1 MNNIQLYFPKNW
13 QRRLLLYVNLHSNKK
28 LKSITAILLASV
40 FILQS
45 AVKLLIMADYEIN
58 KDYISKNLCE
68 NKAKPMMHC
77 NGKCHLHKQLA
88 QQEKKE
94 NSLPYQNLKDKFQ
107 LQYFSK
113 TVQIMFNESTLKQK
127 PNFAYSFFIPLL
139 SETSIFHPP
148 QT

>member
-1 MNNIQLYFPKNW
+1 
-13 QRRLLLYVNLHSNKK
+13 
-28 LKSITAILLASV
+28 
-40 FILQS
+40 
-45 AVKLLIMADYEIN
+45 MANYEIN

-94 NSLPYQNLKDKFQ
+94 NSLPYQNLKDKFE

-113 TVQIMFNESTLKQK
+113 TVQFKYNESTLKQE
-127 PNFAYSFFIPLL
+127 PNFVYSSFLSLL

-148 QT
+148 QAYDGDTFVSILFPFLRIVYQI